1 MAEPCK
7 RPTLDFAPVGLEQIP
22 GHRQSARP
30 RPPCSAPGMA
40 PASAMQTLCSPT
52 AETIAAPRCGPV
64 PCRRLGLFAIL
75 NLKTR
80 YGGTYHLY
88 AALGHFSP
96 KMRIFIGELT
106 CQPAAQA
113 VKSQAGKKRVI
124 PLRCIT
130 GKSPVPRPNTHRTTA
145 DMAAIGGRAKK
156 KLRRPRPMERQQL
169 KGQGFLGWT
178 APIRLI

>member
-64 PCRRLGLFAIL
+64 LCRRLGLFTIL

-80 YGGTYHLY
+80 HGGAYHLY
-88 AALGHFSP
+88 AALGHLRP
-96 KMRIFIGELT
+96 NLRIFIGQLT
-106 CQPAAQA
+106 RFSRGRREPARQWRGQERD
-113 VKSQAGKKRVI
+113 SR
-124 PLRCIT
+124 
-130 GKSPVPRPNTHRTTA
+130 
-145 DMAAIGGRAKK
+145 
-156 KLRRPRPMERQQL
+156 LRRYPT
-169 KGQGFLGWT
+169 GAIFLGF
-178 APIRLI
+178 